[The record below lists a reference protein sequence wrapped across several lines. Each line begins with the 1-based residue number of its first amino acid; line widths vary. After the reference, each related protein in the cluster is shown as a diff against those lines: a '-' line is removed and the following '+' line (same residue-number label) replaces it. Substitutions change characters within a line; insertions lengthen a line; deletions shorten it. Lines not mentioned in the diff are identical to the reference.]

1 MKNNLGKAKTNWSWL
16 PIPHVSTHRLILMSI
31 KACYIFALLCCF
43 QLRAETFSQTLSYKA
58 NSVRLENL
66 FNYIEKRSD
75 FLVLYDNNVVKRT
88 KPLNLDA
95 KNLSL
100 KSFLELILE
109 DQPLSYV
116 IDDKTI
122 FINAKHAKPAP
133 TTREERLEAKRLDRL
148 QRTIKGRVA
157 DEKGQPLVGVSVTE
171 KGTNNGTITNVEG
184 NFELV
189 IGNVQGSL
197 VFSLI
202 GYESIEK
209 PIGQTNEFSIALIPS
224 VNDLDEVVVVGYG
237 VQKKVNLTGAV
248 SAVSGKDIQTRPVGQ
263 TSAALQGMA
272 PGVTVTQRSGKPGSD
287 AATIRIRGIGTL
299 SDANPLVL
307 IDGVEG
313 SVNNIDPNLI
323 ESISILKDA
332 ASSSIYGSRAANGV
346 ILVTTK
352 RGTGDRVTLS
362 YNNYFGWQSP
372 TNMPKLVNALDHM
385 LLTNEAYTNVGS
397 SPLYP
402 AAILDAYRAQGDG
415 SSDQYP
421 NTDWQKESLLGSGFQ
436 QSHFV
441 TLNAGSNKV
450 RTLASFGYYDQKGL
464 MLNSGFKR
472 YTLRNNL
479 DIEITEKLAAKID
492 LQYVNPVITSPA
504 QSIDDLFQ
512 WMNSLPANQTFRNSN
527 GTWGLGWNGNNP
539 VSAAADGGI
548 ATEKGPWGAVN
559 ASLIFKPFSWL
570 TAEANYA
577 PKYATT
583 LNKNFR
589 EKVQSYH
596 PDGSKSFAVPQRS
609 ALTERHTQQLF
620 NNMRATLTFNKSF
633 ADHHLSWL
641 LGASREDF
649 HEDMLRGFRDTYI
662 LPDYPVLNTGS
673 ALNQSAEGTAEEWAL
688 QSFFSRINYNFKDRY
703 LLELN
708 ARYDG
713 SSRFLKGN
721 RYGFFPS
728 ASAGWR
734 FSEEPFMEE
743 SKSWLN
749 EGKLRASWGKL
760 GNQNIGPYPAVS
772 ALDLGS
778 FNMGN
783 AIVNTA
789 ALNNMSNPGI
799 TWESTEEQ
807 NIGIDLTLFKN
818 FSLTADYFH
827 RKTSDILLK
836 LDIPLTMGLNAP
848 NQNAGIVEN
857 RGWEVALN
865 YRSDRNREFRYD
877 LTFNLSD
884 VKNKILDLRG
894 ISNTGL
900 LVHREGY
907 AISSILGYEVE
918 GYFQTQ
924 EEIDNHAKQFG
935 TLAPGDLKYK
945 DQNADGLINEA
956 DKLIIGSTVPRMTYS
971 LNANMMYKGIDFGF
985 LLQGVGKA
993 DGYLHGAG
1001 IQPFTTTGAIGGTIR
1016 EDNKD
1021 RWTPDNPNAKYP
1033 RLAFGQNNNSQSSQF
1048 WMKNASYLRVKNVQL
1063 GYTLPTTTMDR
1074 IGINRLRLFVNGSN
1088 LFSFDKF
1095 WDGYDV
1101 EAPVGT
1107 GFFYPQVKVYTFG
1120 LDITF

>member
-1 MKNNLGKAKTNWSWL
+1 MKNILGKANALWSRL
-16 PIPHVSTHRLILMSI
+16 PIPYVPSHRLLNMSI
-31 KACYIFALLCCF
+31 KACYVFAILCCF
-43 QLRAETFSQTLSYKA
+43 QAQAKTFSQTLSFRSK
-58 NSVRLENL
+58 SVRLENL
-66 FNYIEKRSD
+66 FQYIQKESNY
-75 FLVLYDNNVVKRT
+75 LVLYDNNIVKRT
-88 KPLNLDA
+88 KPMTLDA
-95 KNLSL
+95 KNLPL
-100 KSFLELILE
+100 NKFLDLILE

-122 FINAKHAKPAP
+122 FINARKTIPAR
-133 TTREERLEAKRLDRL
+133 TTREERMEAKKADRL
-148 QRTIKGRVA
+148 QRTVSGRVL
-157 DEKGQPLVGVSVTE
+157 DDKGAPLVGVTVTE
-171 KGTNNGTITNVEG
+171 KGTNNGTSTNNEG
-184 NFELV
+184 GFELV
-189 IGNVQGSL
+189 VTNNQGIL
-197 VFSLI
+197 VFSLL
-202 GYESIEK
+202 GYESIER
-209 PIGQTNEFSIALIPS
+209 PIGQQSEFNIALVPS

-248 SAVSGKDIQTRPVGQ
+248 SSVSGKDIQSRPVGQ
-263 TSAALQGMA
+263 SSAALQGMA

-287 AATIRIRGIGTL
+287 GATIRIRGIGTL
-299 SDANPLVL
+299 SNADPLVL

-313 SVNNIDPNLI
+313 SINNIDPNLI
-323 ESISILKDA
+323 ESVSILKDA

-346 ILVTTK
+346 VLVTTK
-352 RGTGDRVTLS
+352 RGTGDKVTLS

-402 AAILDAYRAQGDG
+402 EDILEAYRKQGDG
-415 SSDQYP
+415 SSDEYP

-450 RTLASFGYYDQKGL
+450 RNLASFGYYDQKGL
-464 MLNSGFKR
+464 LLNSGFKR

-479 DIEITEKLAAKID
+479 DIEISEKLSAKID
-492 LQYVNPVITSPA
+492 LQFVNPVINSSA

-512 WMNSLPANQTFRNSN
+512 WMNSIPANQSFRNSN

-539 VSAAADGGI
+539 VSAAADGGF
-548 ATEKGPWGAVN
+548 ATDKKPWGAVN
-559 ASLIFKPFSWL
+559 ASLIYKPFSWL

-577 PKYATT
+577 PKYVNAM
-583 LNKNFR
+583 NKNFR
-589 EKVQSYH
+589 EMVQSYL
-596 PDGSKSFAVPQRS
+596 PDGTKSFAVPQRS
-609 ALTERHTQQLF
+609 ALTETRDQEYF

-633 ADHHLSWL
+633 TDHHLNWL
-641 LGASREDF
+641 IGASREDY
-649 HEDMLRGFRDTYI
+649 HKDELKAFRDTYV

-673 ALNQSAEGTAEEWAL
+673 ALNQSANGTASEWAL

-713 SSRFLKGN
+713 SSRFLKGH

-734 FSEEPFMEE
+734 FSEESFMKE

-749 EGKLRASWGKL
+749 EGKLRASWGRL
-760 GNQNIGPYPAVS
+760 GNQNIGNYPSVS

-783 AIVNTA
+783 AIINTA
-789 ALNNMSNPGI
+789 ALNNMSNPII

-807 NIGIDLTLFKN
+807 NIGLDLILFKN

-836 LDIPLTMGLNAP
+836 LDIPLTVGLNAP

-857 RGWEVALN
+857 RGWELALN
-865 YRSDRNREFRYD
+865 YRSNRDRDFRYD
-877 LTFNLSD
+877 MTFNLSD

-894 ISNTGL
+894 IANTGL
-900 LVHREGY
+900 TVHREGY

-918 GYFQTQ
+918 GYFQSQ
-924 EEIDNHAKQFG
+924 AEIDSHAKQFG

-945 DQNADGLINEA
+945 DQNGDGIINES

-971 LNANMMYKGIDFGF
+971 LNANMAYKRIDFGF

-993 DGYLHGAG
+993 DGYLYGAG

-1021 RWTPDNPNAKYP
+1021 RWTPETPNAKYP
-1033 RLAFGQNNNSQSSQF
+1033 RLAFGQNNNQQASQF

-1063 GYTLPTTTMDR
+1063 GYTLPNSTIDR

-1095 WDGYDV
+1095 WEGYDV
-1101 EAPVGT
+1101 EAPVGV
-1107 GFFYPQVKVYTFG
+1107 GNYYPQVKVYTFG

>member
-1 MKNNLGKAKTNWSWL
+1 MKNILGKAYALWSRL
-16 PIPHVSTHRLILMSI
+16 PIPYVPLHRLLNMSI
-31 KACYIFALLCCF
+31 KACYVFVLLCCF
-43 QLRAETFSQTLSYKA
+43 QVQAKTFSQTLTFRSK
-58 NSVRLENL
+58 SVRLENL
-66 FNYIEKRSD
+66 FQFIQKQSNY
-75 FLVLYDNNVVKRT
+75 LVLYDNNVVKKT
-88 KPLNLDA
+88 KPMNLDA

-100 KSFLELILE
+100 NKFLDLILE

-122 FINAKHAKPAP
+122 FINAVKAKPGP
-133 TTREERLEAKRLDRL
+133 ITREERIEAKKVDRL
-148 QRTIKGRVA
+148 QRTVSGRVL
-157 DEKGQPLVGVSVTE
+157 DDKGAPLVGVTVTE
-171 KGTNNGTITNVEG
+171 KGTNNGTSTNYDG
-184 NFELV
+184 NFKLIV
-189 IGNVQGSL
+189 TNNQGSI
-197 VFSLI
+197 VFSLL
-202 GYESIEK
+202 GYESIER
-209 PIGQTNEFSIALIPS
+209 PIGQQSDFNIALVPS

-248 SAVSGKDIQTRPVGQ
+248 SSVSGKDIQSRPVGQ
-263 TSAALQGMA
+263 SSAALQGMA

-287 AATIRIRGIGTL
+287 GATIRIRGIGTL
-299 SDANPLVL
+299 SNADPLVL

-313 SVNNIDPNLI
+313 SINNIDPNLI
-323 ESISILKDA
+323 ESVSILKDA

-346 ILVTTK
+346 VLVTTK
-352 RGTGDRVTLS
+352 RGTGDKVTLS
-362 YNNYFGWQSP
+362 YNNYFGWQSA

-402 AAILDAYRAQGDG
+402 ENVLEAYRKQGDG
-415 SSDQYP
+415 SSDEYP

-450 RTLASFGYYDQKGL
+450 RNLASFGYFDQKGL
-464 MLNSGFKR
+464 LLNSGFKR

-479 DIEITEKLAAKID
+479 DIEISEKLSAKID
-492 LQYVNPVITSPA
+492 LQFVNPVINSSA
-504 QSIDDLFQ
+504 QNINDLFQ
-512 WMNSLPANQTFRNSN
+512 WMNSIPANQSFRNSN

-539 VSAAADGGI
+539 VSAAADGGFAI
-548 ATEKGPWGAVN
+548 DKSPWGAVN
-559 ASLIFKPFSWL
+559 ASLIYKPFSWL

-577 PKYATT
+577 PKYVNAM
-583 LNKNFR
+583 NKNFR
-589 EKVQSYH
+589 EMVQSYL
-596 PDGSKSFAVPQRS
+596 PDGTKSFAVPQRS
-609 ALTERHTQQLF
+609 ALTETRDQEYF

-633 ADHHLSWL
+633 TDHHLTWL
-641 LGASREDF
+641 VGASREDY
-649 HEDMLRGFRDTYI
+649 HKDELKAFRDTYV

-673 ALNQSAEGTAEEWAL
+673 ALNQSADGTASEWAL

-713 SSRFLKGN
+713 SSRFLKGH

-734 FSEEPFMEE
+734 FSEESFMVE

-749 EGKLRASWGKL
+749 EGKLRASWGRL
-760 GNQNIGPYPAVS
+760 GNQNIGNYPSVS
-772 ALDLGS
+772 ALDLGA

-783 AIVNTA
+783 AIINTA
-789 ALNNMSNPGI
+789 ALNNMSNPII

-807 NIGIDLTLFKN
+807 NIGLDLTLFKN

-836 LDIPLTMGLNAP
+836 LDIPLTVGLNAP

-857 RGWEVALN
+857 RGWELALN
-865 YRSDRNREFRYD
+865 YRSNRDRDFRYD

-894 ISNTGL
+894 IANTGL
-900 LVHREGY
+900 TVHREGY

-918 GYFQTQ
+918 GYFQSQ
-924 EEIDNHAKQFG
+924 AEIDSHAKQFG

-945 DQNADGLINEA
+945 DQNGDGIINES
-956 DKLIIGSTVPRMTYS
+956 DKLIIGSTIPRLTYS
-971 LNANMMYKGIDFGF
+971 LNANMAYKGIDFGF

-993 DGYLHGAG
+993 DGYLYGAG

-1021 RWTPDNPNAKYP
+1021 RWTPETPNAKYP
-1033 RLAFGQNNNSQSSQF
+1033 RLAFGQNNNQQASQF

-1063 GYTLPTTTMDR
+1063 GYTLPNSTIDR
-1074 IGINRLRLFVNGSN
+1074 IGIDRLRLFVNGSN
-1088 LFSFDKF
+1088 LFSFDNF
-1095 WDGYDV
+1095 WEGYDV
-1101 EAPVGT
+1101 EAPVGV
-1107 GFFYPQVKVYTFG
+1107 GNYYPQVKVYTFG

>member
-1 MKNNLGKAKTNWSWL
+1 MKNNLGKAYTWCSRL
-16 PIPHVSTHRLILMSI
+16 PIPYVSSYRLMFMAI
-31 KACYIFALLCCF
+31 KACFVFALLCCF
-43 QLRAETFSQTLSYKA
+43 QLRAETFSQTLSFKSK
-58 NSVRLENL
+58 SVRLENL
-66 FNYIEKRSD
+66 FSYIEKQSNY
-75 FLVLYDNNVVKRT
+75 LVLYDNNVLKKT
-88 KPLNLDA
+88 KSVSLDA
-95 KNLSL
+95 KNLPL
-100 KSFLELILE
+100 NKFLALILA
-109 DQPLSYV
+109 DQPLAYV

-122 FINAKHAKPAP
+122 FINSKEPASAP
-133 TTREERLEAKRLDRL
+133 TSRLERIALKKEDRL
-148 QRTIKGRVA
+148 QRTVHGEVLDDKGN
-157 DEKGQPLVGVSVTE
+157 PLVAVSVTE
-171 KGTNNGTITNVEG
+171 KSTNNGTITDAQG

-189 IGNVQGSL
+189 INNPQGVL
-197 VFSLI
+197 VFTLM
-202 GYESIEK
+202 GYESVEQ
-209 PIGQTNEFSIALIPS
+209 PIGGSNEFKVALIPS

-272 PGVTVTQRSGKPGSD
+272 PGVTVTQRSGKPGAD
-287 AATIRIRGIGTL
+287 AATIRVRGIGTL

-313 SVNNIDPNLI
+313 SINNIDPNLI
-323 ESISILKDA
+323 ENISILKDA

-352 RGTGDRVTLS
+352 RGTGDKVTLS

-372 TNMPKLVNALDHM
+372 TNMPEMVNAYDHM

-402 AAILDAYRAQGDG
+402 QDILDAYLAQGQG

-421 NTDWQKESLLGSGFQ
+421 NTDWQKESLQGSGFQ

-450 RTLASFGYYDQKGL
+450 RTLASFGYFDQKGL
-464 MLNSGFKR
+464 LLNSGFRR

-479 DIEITEKLAAKID
+479 DIDISDKLSAKID
-492 LQYVNPVITSPA
+492 LQYVNPIITSPA

-512 WMNSLPANQTFRNSN
+512 WMNSIPANQSFRNSD
-527 GTWGLGWNGNNP
+527 GSWGLGWNGNNP
-539 VSAAADGGI
+539 VSAAQDGG
-548 ATEKGPWGAVN
+548 TSRNKGPWGAVN
-559 ASLIFKPFSWL
+559 ASLIYKPFTWV
-570 TAEANYA
+570 TAEVNYA
-577 PKYATT
+577 PKYATAV
-583 LNKNFR
+583 NKTFR
-589 EKVQSYH
+589 EVVQSYL
-596 PDGSKSFAVPQRS
+596 PDGTKSFAVPQRS
-609 ALTERHTQQLF
+609 SLAQVNSQDMY

-633 ADHHLSWL
+633 SEHQLNWL

-649 HEDMLRGFRDTYI
+649 RQDDMRGFRDTYV

-673 ALNQSAEGTAEEWAL
+673 ALNQSATGSATEWAL

-728 ASAGWR
+728 VSAGWR
-734 FSEEPFMEE
+734 FTEEDFMQEA
-743 SKSWLN
+743 KSWLN

-760 GNQNIGPYPAVS
+760 GNQNIGNYPAVS
-772 ALDLGS
+772 ALDLGA

-789 ALNNMSNPGI
+789 ALNNMSNPNI
-799 TWESTEEQ
+799 TWESTEEK
-807 NIGIDLTLFKN
+807 NIGIDLTLFNN
-818 FSLTADYFH
+818 FSLTADYFY

-836 LDIPLTMGLNAP
+836 LDIPLTLGLGAP
-848 NQNAGIVEN
+848 NQNAGVVEN
-857 RGWEVALN
+857 RGWELALN
-865 YRSDRNREFRYD
+865 YRSNYDRAFRYN

-884 VKNKILDLRG
+884 VKNKVLDLRG
-894 ISNTGL
+894 IANTGL
-900 LVHREGY
+900 TVHREGY
-907 AISSILGYEVE
+907 GISSILGYEVE
-918 GYFQTQ
+918 GYFQSQ
-924 EEIDNHAKQFG
+924 QEIDEHASQFG

-945 DQNADGLINEA
+945 DQNGDNEINEA
-956 DKLIIGSTVPRMTYS
+956 DKVIIGSTIPRLTYS
-971 LNANMMYKGIDFGF
+971 LNANMLYKGFDFGF

-993 DGYLHGAG
+993 DGYLYGAG

-1021 RWTPDNPNAKYP
+1021 RWLPENPNAKYP
-1033 RLAFGQNNNSQSSQF
+1033 RLAFGQNNNQQASEF
-1048 WMKNASYLRVKNVQL
+1048 WMKNAAYLRVKNVQL
-1063 GYTLPTTTMDR
+1063 GYTLPGQTMEH

-1101 EAPVGT
+1101 EAPIGVGN
-1107 GFFYPQVKVYTFG
+1107 FYPQVKVYTFG